1 MFLDL
6 DERGTAHLVMALRL
20 YERRLRTDGYHQL
33 PPLLR
38 QLHDALVARTGQERT
53 TSDGDDQPGE
63 DGRVLL
69 LDYDDVAAQLG
80 VSERTVRR
88 LVETGDLRVVRI
100 GQSPRVHPDD
110 LRAFVESLRQQRS
123 A

>member
-1 MFLDL
+1 MVLDL
-6 DERGTAHLVMALRL
+6 DQRSIAHLATALRL
-20 YERRLRTDGYHQL
+20 YERRLRTDGYDQL

-38 QLHDALVARTGQERT
+38 QLHDALVARAGQERT
-53 TSDGDDQPGE
+53 TSDGEPQPGD

-88 LVETGDLRVVRI
+88 LVETGDLHVLRI

-110 LRAFVESLRQQRS
+110 LRAFIDSLRQKRS